1 MLTSLQSFRSL
12 STTAP
17 SQDAQSKVNDWKL
30 GKLNHVAIAVPDL
43 EKASQLYQDVLGAD
57 VSDVVVSF
65 NSHYTIGVNPTK
77 QVCGTHSPQKRD
89 FMIKIGTA

>member
-1 MLTSLQSFRSL
+1 VLTSLQSFRDL
-12 STTAP
+12 SATAP

-43 EKASQLYQDVLGAD
+43 EKASQLYRDVLGAD

-65 NSHYTIGVNPTK
+65 SSHHIELQLGSQPV
-77 QVCGTHSPQKRD
+77 SIQK
-89 FMIKIGTA
+89 KLPVTA

>member
-1 MLTSLQSFRSL
+1 VLTSLQSFRSL

-30 GKLNHVAIAVPDL
+30 GKLKHVAIAVPDL
-43 EKASQLYQDVLGAD
+43 EKASQLYRDGLGAD

-65 NSHYTIGVNPTK
+65 KRHYTIGAKPTK
-77 QVCGTHSPQKRD
+77 QVCRTHSPQKRD